1 MALRNWFN
9 LSRHMAYCSQ
19 ALQDA
24 NRRLR
29 QEIAERREAQALVA
43 SLARFPEENRQPVLR
58 IDHRGELLY
67 ANSAARPLLDHW
79 HCDAPNDDTPRQ
91 LRVPSDWQ
99 ARVDSA
105 LKSGELVEEECY
117 LEQRWLLLT
126 LNPLVDANYVNLY
139 GTDIT
144 DRKAYEQ
151 ALEQRN
157 QFDELTGLI
166 NRHVLYD
173 RVDQV
178 YRSADHKR
186 GFALIVL
193 DLENFRLVNSLLGH
207 QGGDQVL
214 IALAERLR
222 QQVNEAATPARLDGD
237 TFAVLL
243 PHVGSLSHL
252 AADVERWLSHLAEP
266 LDVGG
271 ERIECQIVV
280 GISLGPQDGEDA
292 RELLRHAH
300 LAAHQARQ
308 SLQRYRFFVH
318 ELNTH
323 LHQRHQ
329 RLSALK
335 DAIQNDVLL
344 MHYQLQFD
352 AHGVAVGAEALIR
365 WPQPD
370 GSMVSPGEFIPLAE
384 ESGLIVPIGRL
395 ALTHACAQAAK
406 WRQSGYPLRVAVNLG
421 AEHIH
426 DPELPELIETLLA
439 RYKLPA
445 HDLEIEV
452 TESSL
457 MENISQGRQQ
467 LQRLREIGID
477 IALDDFGTGHT
488 SLAYLRDLPAQ
499 RLKLDREFITDLPDK
514 PYNQAICRAVV
525 TLGHAMGMTVLAEG
539 VEREEEHALLK
550 ALGVN
555 EFQGF
560 LLARPMPSSQVGECL
575 KGLSSAPSV
584 E

>member
-1 MALRNWFN
+1 MAWRNWFDI
-9 LSRHMAYCSQ
+9 SRHVVNCSQ
-19 ALQDA
+19 ALQDI
-24 NRRLR
+24 NQRLR
-29 QEIAERREAQALVA
+29 QEIAERREAQALVE

-58 IDHRGELLY
+58 IDHRGEVLF
-67 ANSAARPLLDHW
+67 ANSAARPLLNHW
-79 HCDAPNDDTPRQ
+79 HCDAPGDDAPRQ
-91 LRVPSDWQ
+91 LQVPLAWQ
-99 ARVDSA
+99 TRIDSA
-105 LKSGELVEEECY
+105 LKSGELVEEEYY
-117 LEQRWLLLT
+117 LGQRWLLVTLT
-126 LNPLVDANYVNLY
+126 PLIDGNYVNLY

-144 DRKAYEQ
+144 DRKAYEK

-157 QFDELTGLI
+157 RYDELTGLI

-178 YRSADHKR
+178 YLSANNQR

-214 IALAERLR
+214 VALAVRLR
-222 QQVNEAATPARLDGD
+222 QQVDKAVTLARLDGD

-243 PHVGSLSHL
+243 PFKVSLSLL
-252 AADVERWLSHLAEP
+252 ATSVEGWLSELGKP
-266 LDVGG
+266 LDIDG
-271 ERIECQIVV
+271 ERIECQMAA
-280 GISLGPQDGEDA
+280 GIALGPQDGEDA

-300 LAAHQARQ
+300 LAAHRARQ
-308 SLQRYRFFVH
+308 SQQRYHFFVN

-323 LHQRHQ
+323 LHRRHQ
-329 RLSALK
+329 RLTALK
-335 DAIQNDVLL
+335 DAIHNDVLL

-352 AHGVAVGAEALIR
+352 AFGVAVGAEALIR

-426 DPELPELIETLLA
+426 DPELPELIEELLA
-439 RYKLPA
+439 RYQLPA
-445 HDLEIEV
+445 RDLEIEV

-457 MENISQGRQQ
+457 MKNISQGRQQ
-467 LQRLREIGID
+467 LQRLREIGIE

-499 RLKLDREFITDLPDK
+499 RLKLDREFITDLPHQSN
-514 PYNQAICRAVV
+514 NQAICRAVI

-539 VEREEEHALLK
+539 VEREDEYALLK
-550 ALGVN
+550 ALGVD

-575 KGLSSAPSV
+575 KAVSSAPPV